1 MGESNMGGKDGRAS
15 STALPMGMGEERRVG
30 RTRSS
35 RLMVQVRE
43 APESTHHSLEG

>member
-1 MGESNMGGKDGRAS
+1 MGKSNMGGKDGRAS
-15 STALPMGMGEERRVG
+15 STANGDGEERRVG

-35 RLMVQVRE
+35 RIMVQVRE